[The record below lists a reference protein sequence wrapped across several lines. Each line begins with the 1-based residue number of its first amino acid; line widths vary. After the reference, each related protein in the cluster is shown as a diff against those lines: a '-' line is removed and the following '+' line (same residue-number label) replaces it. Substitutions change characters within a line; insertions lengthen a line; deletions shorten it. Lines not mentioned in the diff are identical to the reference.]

1 MSQPPA
7 LYEPVI
13 VFTRGRIVES
23 FHNGAIAVVDTEG
36 HLVASYGDP
45 HAVTYLRSSA
55 KPFQTLPLVES
66 GAAEKFGLTPRE
78 LAITCASHLGLDMHV
93 ETVSALQ
100 QKIGVG
106 ESDLLCGT
114 HPLSDPATAARL
126 IREGQAPTPLR
137 HNCSGKHTGMLAQA
151 KFRGAPIADYINPL
165 HPVQQ
170 TILQTFAEMCDLEPQ
185 EVVIGIDGCSVPTFA
200 APLVNTALAFAR
212 LADPGRLPAA
222 RAAALRTIFAAM
234 TTNPEMVRGPGE
246 FDTEVM
252 RLCAGKVV
260 SKSGA
265 EAFVG
270 MGLTPGAAGVISA
283 GGAGSPALG
292 VAIKIGDGGSRAD
305 MLVGTEV
312 LRQLG
317 VLDKGQLSRLTELG
331 LGPTRRLRN
340 FRGLE
345 VGEAR
350 PCFELKFV

>member
-7 LYEPVI
+7 PYEPVI
-13 VFTRGRIVES
+13 IFTRGRIVES

-66 GAAEKFGLTPRE
+66 GAAEQFGLTPRE

-93 ETVSALQ
+93 ETVSSLQ
-100 QKIGVG
+100 QKIGVS

-126 IREGQAPTPLR
+126 IRAGQAPPPLR
-137 HNCSGKHTGMLAQA
+137 
-151 KFRGAPIADYINPL
+151 

-170 TILQTFAEMCDLEPQ
+170 AILQTFAEMCDMEPQ

-200 APLVNTALAFAR
+200 VPLANAALAFAR
-212 LADPGRLPAA
+212 LADPSRLPAA

-246 FDTEVM
+246 FDTEIM
-252 RLCAGKVV
+252 RLCPGKLV
-260 SKSGA
+260 SKCGA

-270 MGLTPGAAGVISA
+270 MGLAPGAR
-283 GGAGSPALG
+283 GAGAPALG
-292 VAIKIGDGGSRAD
+292 VAAKIGDGSARAD

-317 VLDKGQLSRLTELG
+317 ALDREQISKLTELG
-331 LGPTRRLRN
+331 LGPARVLRN
-340 FRGLE
+340 CRGLE

-350 PCFELKFV
+350 PCFELKFA

>member
-7 LYEPVI
+7 PYEPVI
-13 VFTRGRIVES
+13 IFTRGRIVES

-66 GAAEKFGLTPRE
+66 GAAEQFGLTPRE

-93 ETVSALQ
+93 ETVSSLQ
-100 QKIGVG
+100 QKIGVS

-126 IREGQAPTPLR
+126 IRAGQAPPPLR

-151 KFRGAPIADYINPL
+151 RFRGEPIADYVNPL

-170 TILQTFAEMCDLEPQ
+170 AILQTFAEMCDMEPQ

-200 APLVNTALAFAR
+200 VPLANAALAFAR
-212 LADPGRLPAA
+212 LADPSRLPAA

-246 FDTEVM
+246 FDTEIM
-252 RLCAGKVV
+252 RLCPGKLV
-260 SKSGA
+260 SKCGA

-270 MGLTPGAAGVISA
+270 MGLAPGAR
-283 GGAGSPALG
+283 GAGAPALG
-292 VAIKIGDGGSRAD
+292 VAAKIGDGSARAD

-317 VLDKGQLSRLTELG
+317 ALDKEQISKLTELG
-331 LGPTRRLRN
+331 LGPARVLRN
-340 FRGLE
+340 CRGLE

-350 PCFELKFV
+350 PCFELKFA

>member
-1 MSQPPA
+1 MSQPTSP
-7 LYEPVI
+7 YEPVI
-13 VFTRGRIVES
+13 IFTRGRIVES
-23 FHNGAIAVVDTEG
+23 FHNGAIAVVDAEG
-36 HLVASYGDP
+36 RLVASYGDP

-66 GAAEKFGLTPRE
+66 GGAAHFGLTPRE

-93 ETVSALQ
+93 EAVSGLQ
-100 QKIGVG
+100 QKIGVS

-114 HPLSDPATAARL
+114 HPLSDAATAARL
-126 IREGQAPTPLR
+126 IRAGQEPTPLR

-151 KFRGAPIADYINPL
+151 KFRGEPIADYVNPL

-185 EVVIGIDGCSVPTFA
+185 EVVLGTDGCSVPTFA
-200 APLVNTALAFAR
+200 VPLANAALAFAR
-212 LADPGRLPAA
+212 LADPSRLPPA

-234 TTNPEMVRGPGE
+234 TSNPEMVRGPGE
-246 FDTEVM
+246 FDTEIM
-252 RLCAGKVV
+252 RLCAGQVV

-270 MGLTPGAAGVISA
+270 LGVAPGAR
-283 GGAGSPALG
+283 GAGSPALG
-292 VAIKIGDGGSRAD
+292 VAAKVGDGSSRAD

-317 VLDKGQLSRLTELG
+317 VLGQAQLARLTALG
-331 LGPTRRLRN
+331 LGPVRVLKN

-350 PCFELKFV
+350 PCFELKFA

>member
-1 MSQPPA
+1 MRQPTSP
-7 LYEPVI
+7 YEPVI
-13 VFTRGRIVES
+13 IFTRGRIVES
-23 FHNGAIAVVDTEG
+23 FHNGAIAVVDAEG
-36 HLVASYGDP
+36 RLVASYGDP

-66 GAAEKFGLTPRE
+66 GGAAHFGLTPRE

-93 ETVSALQ
+93 EAVSGLQ
-100 QKIGVG
+100 QKIGVTEG
-106 ESDLLCGT
+106 DLLCGT
-114 HPLSDPATAARL
+114 HPLSDAATAARL
-126 IREGQAPTPLR
+126 IRAGQEPTPLR

-151 KFRGAPIADYINPL
+151 RFRGESILDYINPL

-170 TILQTFAEMCDLEPQ
+170 TILQTFAEMCDMEPQ
-185 EVVIGIDGCSVPTFA
+185 EVVLGTDGCSVPTFA
-200 APLVNTALAFAR
+200 VPLASAALAFAR
-212 LADPGRLPAA
+212 LADPSGLPPA

-234 TTNPEMVRGPGE
+234 TSNPEMVRGPGE
-246 FDTEVM
+246 FDTEIM
-252 RLCAGKVV
+252 RLCSGQVV

-270 MGLTPGAAGVISA
+270 LGIVPGARGVAG
-283 GGAGSPALG
+283 PALG
-292 VAIKIGDGGSRAD
+292 VAAKVGDGSSRAD

-317 VLDKGQLSRLTELG
+317 VLDPGQIARLKELG
-331 LGPTRRLRN
+331 LGPVRVLKN

-350 PCFELKFV
+350 PCFELKFA